1 MFKIFGAS
9 NYFVNIKSIKM
20 KKLFLIAALV
30 AIAFTQKSYSQP
42 VPNHREETTNQAQ
55 LSQLLNSYYQV
66 KNALITG
73 NSNTAAIHA
82 QAFLKTVNG
91 ISNRTISEGSRNA
104 LVKDAGVI
112 SETKDLKKQRE
123 VFANFSTNMHAL
135 ATSLKLTSEPIYYQY
150 CPMKK
155 AYWLSPDKAIKNP
168 YYGSAMLTCG
178 KVTET
183 IQ

>member
-1 MFKIFGAS
+1 
-9 NYFVNIKSIKM
+9 M
-20 KKLFLIAALV
+20 KKLFLIVALI
-30 AIAFTQKSYSQP
+30 ATAFTQKSYAQETTSQP
-42 VPNHREETTNQAQ
+42 Q
-55 LSQLLNSYYQV
+55 LSQLLNSYYEV
-66 KNALITG
+66 KDALTSG
-73 NSNTAAIHA
+73 NSNTAAVHA
-82 QAFLKTVNG
+82 QAFLKAANG
-91 ISNRTISEGSRNA
+91 ISNRTISEENRNA

-112 SETKDLKKQRE
+112 SESKDLKKQRE
-123 VFANFSTNMHAL
+123 VFANFSTNMYAL